1 MAQPYEAQK
10 ARFSSLQSNHHK
22 LLNTLKTEKFNTHQL
37 LQLVK
42 INETLDIL
50 EAQIIDFNENN
61 CNINESDMDTIK
73 KTNQTIDFLKPIAI
87 LHRFLL
93 DINH

>member
-1 MAQPYEAQK
+1 MAKPYEAQK
-10 ARFSSLQSNHHK
+10 ARFSSVQSNHHK
-22 LLNTLKTEKFNTHQL
+22 LLNTLKTEKFNTLQL

-61 CNINESDMDTIK
+61 CDINESEMDIIK
-73 KTNQTIDFLKPIAI
+73 KKKSKKLQGKFPIVVRI
-87 LHRFLL
+87 FCL
-93 DINH
+93 